1 MSEICKEKRAM
12 IRVLIADDHLI
23 LREGLKMILE
33 ETEDIQV
40 VDEASHGDEVLD
52 KAMKN
57 SFDVMVL
64 DINMPR
70 KNGFEVLGELKAR
83 GNKIPV
89 LMLSSYYGED
99 FRDLSI
105 KAGAV
110 GYIKKE
116 QAPVQLID
124 AIRKVFREK

>member
-1 MSEICKEKRAM
+1 L

-40 VDEASHGDEVLD
+40 VDEASDGEEVLD
-52 KAMKN
+52 KAKKN
-57 SFDVMVL
+57 SFDVIVL

-70 KNGFEVLGELKAR
+70 KNGFEVLEELKAR

-89 LMLSSYYGED
+89 LMLSTYSGEEY
-99 FRDLSI
+99 RDLSI
-105 KAGAV
+105 KEGAAG
-110 GYIKKE
+110 YLTKK
-116 QAPVQLID
+116 QAPAQLID
-124 AIRKVFREK
+124 AIRKVFQDKEDVSL

>member
-1 MSEICKEKRAM
+1 L

-40 VDEASHGDEVLD
+40 VDEASDGEEVLD
-52 KAMKN
+52 KAKKN
-57 SFDVMVL
+57 SFDVIVL

-70 KNGFEVLGELKAR
+70 KNGFEVLEELKAR

-89 LMLSSYYGED
+89 LMLSTYSGDDYRE
-99 FRDLSI
+99 LSI
-105 KAGAV
+105 KEGAAG
-110 GYIKKE
+110 YLTKN
-116 QAPVQLID
+116 QAPAQLID
-124 AIRKVFREK
+124 AIRKVCHDKEDVSL

>member
-1 MSEICKEKRAM
+1 M

-57 SFDVMVL
+57 SFDVIVL

-89 LMLSSYYGED
+89 LMLSTYSGED
-99 FRDLSI
+99 YRELSI
-105 KAGAV
+105 KEGAAG
-110 GYIKKE
+110 YLTKN
-116 QAPVQLID
+116 QAPAQLID
-124 AIRKVFREK
+124 AIRKVSQDK

>member
-1 MSEICKEKRAM
+1 V

-40 VDEASHGDEVLD
+40 VDEASDGEEVLD
-52 KAMKN
+52 KAKKN
-57 SFDVMVL
+57 SFDVIML

-70 KNGFEVLGELKAR
+70 KNGFEVLEELKAR

-89 LMLSSYYGED
+89 LMLSTYSGEEY
-99 FRDLSI
+99 RDLSI
-105 KAGAV
+105 KEGAAG
-110 GYIKKE
+110 YLTKK
-116 QAPVQLID
+116 QAPAQLID
-124 AIRKVFREK
+124 AIRKVFQDKEDVSL

>member
-1 MSEICKEKRAM
+1 V

-40 VDEASHGDEVLD
+40 VDEASDGEEVLD
-52 KAMKN
+52 KAKKN
-57 SFDVMVL
+57 SFDVIVL

-70 KNGFEVLGELKAR
+70 KNGFEVLEELKAR

-89 LMLSSYYGED
+89 LMLSTYSGDDYRE
-99 FRDLSI
+99 LSI
-105 KAGAV
+105 KEGAAG
-110 GYIKKE
+110 YLTKN
-116 QAPVQLID
+116 QAPAQLID
-124 AIRKVFREK
+124 AIRKVFQDKEDVSL

>member
-1 MSEICKEKRAM
+1 MSEICKEKRAV

-89 LMLSSYYGED
+89 LMLSTYPGEEY
-99 FRDLSI
+99 RDLSI
-105 KAGAV
+105 QEGAAG
-110 GYIKKE
+110 YLTKN
-116 QAPVQLID
+116 QAPKHLID
-124 AIRKVFREK
+124 AIRKVFQDK

>member
-1 MSEICKEKRAM
+1 M

-40 VDEASHGDEVLD
+40 VDEASDGEEVLD
-52 KAMKN
+52 KAKKN
-57 SFDVMVL
+57 SFDVIVL

-89 LMLSSYYGED
+89 LMLSTYSGED
-99 FRDLSI
+99 YRELSI
-105 KAGAV
+105 KEGAAG
-110 GYIKKE
+110 YLTKN
-116 QAPVQLID
+116 QAPAQLID
-124 AIRKVFREK
+124 AIRKVFQDK